1 MPYCEGDFLKSRMN
15 RPLAVALALIWSWSF
30 SGQAAELVS
39 IAGNGVTG
47 SEGDGGP
54 AGSARLNQ
62 PFGLIRA
69 KDQSLWFADFEAHV
83 VRRISR
89 EGTITTVIG
98 TGTAGYAGDGHNA
111 AQGQLN
117 TPHEIRFNKAG
128 DLFIADTE
136 NHVIR
141 CYRPQTGRISTF
153 AGTGIKGYSGDGG
166 AATQAQFNTPI
177 SIQFDPAGDLFVA
190 DIGNHVLRKID
201 VKTGTISTFAGTG
214 KPGPTPDGSPLK
226 GAPLSGPR
234 SIDFDSKGQLFLV
247 TREGNQLFRIDRTA
261 GIIHHLAG
269 TGAKGFAGD
278 GGPATAALL
287 NGPKGLAV
295 APDGSIYLADTENHA
310 IRRYRS
316 DSGTIETVV
325 GNGKRGL
332 SQTADANT
340 AALNRPHGVFVDA
353 DGTLL
358 IGDSE
363 NHRIVSLPA
372 AVK

>member
-1 MPYCEGDFLKSRMN
+1 MN
-15 RPLAVALALIWSWSF
+15 RPLAVALALIWTF
-30 SGQAAELVS
+30 SGEAAELVS

-89 EGTITTVIG
+89 EGTITTVVG

-201 VKTGTISTFAGTG
+201 VKTGKISTFAGTG

-226 GAPLSGPR
+226 GTPLSGPR
-234 SIDFDSKGQLFLV
+234 SIDFDSNGDLFLV

-261 GIIHHLAG
+261 GVIHHLAG

-316 DSGTIETVV
+316 DSGTIETVA

-332 SQTADANT
+332 SQTADAAT

-363 NHRIVSLPA
+363 NHRIVALPA
-372 AVK
+372 AGK